1 MRQWPFTE
9 ELCHAGAMEGIDQEI
24 LALLSQNGRMSFTDI
39 GKKTGLSTSAAQQ
52 RVRRLEQ
59 RGVIDGYRA
68 DVNAEA
74 VGRALTAFISVR
86 PLDPRDDGLIPEQ
99 VNAIPQITSCYSV
112 AGDAS
117 YLLLAQVASTAE
129 LDHLLTQLRSNVHL
143 MTTTTVVL
151 STIFRNRPLVLAE
164 DNLG

>member
-1 MRQWPFTE
+1 
-9 ELCHAGAMEGIDQEI
+9 MEGIDREI
-24 LALLSQNGRMSFTDI
+24 LALLSENGRMSFTDI

-59 RGVIDGYRA
+59 RGYIDGYRA
-68 DVNAEA
+68 DVNAQA

-99 VNAIPQITSCYSV
+99 VTTIPQITACYSV

-117 YLLLAQVASTAE
+117 YLLLAQVGTTSE
-129 LDHLLTQLRSNVHL
+129 LDSLLTVLRSRTQL

-151 STIFRNRPLVLAE
+151 STIFRNRPLVLLDGDVE
-164 DNLG
+164 

>member
-1 MRQWPFTE
+1 
-9 ELCHAGAMEGIDQEI
+9 MEGLDQEI
-24 LALLSQNGRMSFTDI
+24 LSLLSENGRMSFTDI

-59 RGVIDGYRA
+59 RGLIDGYRA
-68 DVNAEA
+68 TVNPAA

-99 VNAIPQITSCYSV
+99 VTNIPEITACYSV

-117 YLLLAQVASTAE
+117 YLLLAQVGTPAE
-129 LDHLLTQLRSNVHL
+129 LDELLTSLRSTIQL

-151 STIFRNRPLVLAE
+151 TTVFDNRPLVVSA
-164 DNLG
+164 GGVK